1 MLLDYDDGK
10 LGRYG
15 VHGVPVDGAA
25 MSIAPTSSYCGA
37 LWIECSKKARGLE
50 RFGVGDLKHRCGSAP
65 SPARVRKGRL
75 VRWFVDVLYSRQ
87 I

>member
-1 MLLDYDDGK
+1 MALENVKSPHPKWLMLLDYDDGK

-37 LWIECSKKARGLE
+37 LWIECSKKA
-50 RFGVGDLKHRCGSAP
+50 VDLSDLG
-65 SPARVRKGRL
+65 
-75 VRWFVDVLYSRQ
+75 WET
-87 I
+87 